1 MVEIPDKSFLQL
13 CIELLKH
20 ESFHNNEREKKEGGG
35 GSLTNYG
42 YTLSNKKNVGN
53 YHREHAYII
62 KWGQF
67 TSRTSSCQT
76 RVQP

>member
-35 GSLTNYG
+35 GGHSQIMG
-42 YTLSNKKNVGN
+42 
-53 YHREHAYII
+53 
-62 KWGQF
+62 
-67 TSRTSSCQT
+67 T
-76 RVQP
+76 R

>member
-35 GSLTNYG
+35 GHSQIMGTRWAI
-42 YTLSNKKNVGN
+42 KKMWETITESM
-53 YHREHAYII
+53 H
-62 KWGQF
+62 
-67 TSRTSSCQT
+67 T
-76 RVQP
+76 

>member
-35 GSLTNYG
+35 VTHKLW
-42 YTLSNKKNVGN
+42 V
-53 YHREHAYII
+53 HVE
-62 KWGQF
+62 Q
-67 TSRTSSCQT
+67 
-76 RVQP
+76 